1 MEVILIDDV
10 DGLGKKGSTVK
21 VAAGYARNFLVPRK
35 LAIPTGGGA
44 ARLYVELAKQRA
56 IANDKSRKAAEALAE
71 KYRGVAVEVHANAG
85 EDGTLFGSV
94 TAADIAEKLGRQ
106 GLETDKKKIELGEP
120 IKTLGEHVVHVKLH
134 AGVEAPVTVRV
145 VSQS

>member
-21 VAAGYARNFLVPRK
+21 VANGYARNFLVPRK

-44 ARLYVELAKQRA
+44 ARLFIEMAKQRE
-56 IANDKSRKAAEALAE
+56 IANDKSKKAAELVAA
-71 KYRGVAVEVHANAG
+71 KYRGISLDVSAKAG

-94 TAADIAEKLGRQ
+94 TSADLAELLGKQ
-106 GLETDKKKIELGEP
+106 GLLTDKKKIEIGEP
-120 IKTLGEHVVHVKLH
+120 IKTLGEHTVHVKLH
-134 AGVEAPVTVRV
+134 AGVEAPIVVRV
-145 VSQS
+145 VAQS